1 VISEEGIRPQKKKIE
16 AMEGYPK
23 PIILK
28 ELQAF
33 LGATNYYRKFISNFA
48 DISRPLIDLTRGCKT
63 KDGKT
68 KLAWTQEAL
77 DAFHK
82 LRTVLSEDIVLKF
95 PDFSRPFV
103 LVTDA
108 SKTAIGGALQQED
121 NNGTLRPLSYFSRQL
136 KGAELNYSTVERE
149 ALAIVYGLKINR
161 TLIQG
166 FPVIVHTDH
175 RPLRYLFSS
184 RDGNERLARW
194 RMSVAEFDICVEY
207 LPGKD
212 NHLADALSRI
222 RAADQPI
229 DDLVVGVVTRRAT
242 ASYKGINRLDSPRS
256 EMVDSSDSS
265 SCETIDIWG
274 LDSLRIAQDKDP
286 LWGRVKS
293 YLRGESDLTKDEFK
307 GIPGNIENYQVRP
320 DGILYNVLDK
330 PFRKVF
336 RVVVPKVYQSTAL
349 RLAHSIPVAGHGGVL
364 VTLKRLELFAFFPNM
379 KKIVKEYCSSC
390 DICLRCKPGKHIPVP
405 LLRYPEVSRPFER
418 VHMDIVGPYPES
430 EGFRYILTVVD
441 ALTKYLF
448 AIPLKSKDSLEV
460 AKAFMNGFI
469 YKEGTPRQ
477 IISDGGGEFVNELFK
492 TLTKEFGIDKRTITP
507 YHPSSNGQV
516 ERVNGTLNK
525 ILRTMVWDNPSVW
538 ARMLPMAELA
548 YNTAYHRVIKDTPF
562 FTLKHRD
569 PHFPYILFS
578 KDTAPWYNVEDYL
591 QETRVMGSRI
601 FKRCKEHIEEDIQRR
616 PRDRPYAKP
625 SQIIEGDR
633 VYLKATPKVG
643 LSKKVQPLYSGPY
656 RVIEKIND
664 VVLKIKRIADGKERK
679 EHVDRLKLEKSLVR
693 GQAHNIDKAYP
704 TEEKIEEFE
713 DDNSLETLEVP
724 EKYVDLR
731 KKGKHGA
738 YYLRSRK

>member
-1 VISEEGIRPQKKKIE
+1 MDGHYEFMRLPFGLKDAPSAFQRIINQVLSGLIGDIEVEYLGHVIIENGIKPQNKKIE
-16 AMEGYPK
+16 AMEGYPQ
-23 PIILK
+23 PINLK

-33 LGATNYYRKFISNFA
+33 LGAANYYRKFISNFA

-108 SKTAIGGALQQED
+108 KS
-121 NNGTLRPLSYFSRQL
+121 P
-136 KGAELNYSTVERE
+136 
-149 ALAIVYGLKINR
+149 ALAHEKPSVCIG
-161 TLIQG
+161 
-166 FPVIVHTDH
+166 PVAKEV
-175 RPLRYLFSS
+175 

-212 NHLADALSRI
+212 NHSADALSRI

-242 ASYKGINRLDSPRS
+242 TSYKGINRPDSPRS
-256 EMVDSSDSS
+256 EMLDSSDISS
-265 SCETIDIWG
+265 PETIDIWG
-274 LDSLRIAQDKDP
+274 LDSLRNAQDEDP
-286 LWGRVKS
+286 LWGRVKQ
-293 YLRGESDLTKDEFK
+293 YLRGECDLTKDEFK
-307 GIPGNIENYQVRP
+307 EIPRKIENYQVP

-330 PFRKVF
+330 PFREVF
-336 RVVVPKVYQSTAL
+336 RVVVPKLYQSTA
-349 RLAHSIPVAGHGGVL
+349 
-364 VTLKRLELFAFFPNM
+364 
-379 KKIVKEYCSSC
+379 
-390 DICLRCKPGKHIPVP
+390 
-405 LLRYPEVSRPFER
+405 LRYPEVSRPFER

-441 ALTKYLF
+441 ALTKYLV

-477 IISDGGGEFVNELFK
+477 VIPDGGGEFVNELFK
-492 TLTKEFGIDKRTITP
+492 KLTEEFGMDKRTITP

-516 ERVNGTLNK
+516 ER
-525 ILRTMVWDNPSVW
+525 
-538 ARMLPMAELA
+538 
-548 YNTAYHRVIKDTPF
+548 
-562 FTLKHRD
+562 
-569 PHFPYILFS
+569 
-578 KDTAPWYNVEDYL
+578 DTAPWYNVEDYL
-591 QETRVMGSRI
+591 QETRVMGSKI
-601 FKRCKEHIEEDIQRR
+601 FKRCKEHNEEDIQRR

-625 SQIIEGDR
+625 SQIIGGDR
-633 VYLKATPKVG
+633 VYLLATP
-643 LSKKVQPLYSGPY
+643 
-656 RVIEKIND
+656 
-664 VVLKIKRIADGKERK
+664 KRIADGKERK
-679 EHVDRLKLEKSLVR
+679 EHVDRLKLEMSLVR

-704 TEEKIEEFE
+704 TEEKIEEEFE
-713 DDNSLETLEVP
+713 DDDSLETLEDSAKCVGLRNKGKYNLRSNKKEGVSLIIPPNEENLHSLFFLKFKTNAWKFFGKLDEARDLFVEKRDLINCKEIQPGRSVYPAENCSRDEVLDNPQAKSGLCHFP
-724 EKYVDLR
+724 EKKILSSTV
-731 KKGKHGA
+731 
-738 YYLRSRK
+738 